1 MINETI
7 FHGLI
12 EALSRGESLQSA
24 MFSFYNA
31 GYNKQEIEDAARE
44 LYKQT
49 GGQAEKMINPKK
61 PLQDI
66 EKPRVSKEISEKSLE
81 YYEKPLVPENYLNPQ
96 IPVEPGVKPEIKKE
110 IKKELPK
117 PQPKPQPLLPPQPK
131 PQPKPEPKLEPKPQ
145 PLLPPQPKPQPKPEP
160 KPEPKIEIKKVEA
173 KPVQVVSNYGESD
186 ESVEELNSRIESAIS
201 TLRNVRL
208 PSKIEII
215 NLEAERRPSSIVQR
229 VSDYRSKEP
238 SNQAG
243 QGIIFLLIF
252 LFVLFLGALISVFL
266 FKDKLIELFNAWN
279 LA

>member
-117 PQPKPQPLLPPQPK
+117 PQ
-131 PQPKPEPKLEPKPQ
+131 PKPQ